1 MLAPL
6 PDATAPP
13 STGEASILQ
22 AGQPSRTALQVATLR
37 AAHQLLDEPKVLDD
51 PLALR
56 ILGSEREAA
65 LRADPFQYNEPMRR
79 HLRASLVVRS
89 RLAEDELARAVGDGV
104 RQYVVLGAGLDTFA
118 YRNPH
123 GDALHVFEV
132 DHPAS
137 QAWKR
142 ELLQQAAIAMPD
154 KLRFVPLDF
163 SRAGLGET
171 LAAAGFRKDMP
182 AFFSW
187 LGVTVY
193 LDSAAVFDTLRFIAG
208 LPQGSGIVFDYRL
221 ADALLTPLQ
230 ALVIGNMGERV
241 AQQGE
246 PWKSAFDPAQL
257 ADALRT
263 LGFSDM
269 SDLGADELNARYLAQ
284 RKDGLR
290 KGGGF
295 RLMCARR

>member
-1 MLAPL
+1 MSDNTDAAASAP
-6 PDATAPP
+6 
-13 STGEASILQ
+13 GILQ
-22 AGQPSRTALQVATLR
+22 SGRPSRTALRVAALR
-37 AAHQLLDEPKVLDD
+37 AVHQLLDEPTVLDD

-65 LRADPFQYNEPMRR
+65 LRHDPFQYDEPLLR

-89 RLAEDELARAVGDGV
+89 RLAEDELARSVREGV
-104 RQYVVLGAGLDTFA
+104 AQYVVLGAGLDTFA

-123 GDALHVFEV
+123 GAALRVFEV
-132 DHPAS
+132 DHPAT

-142 ELLQQAAIAMPD
+142 DMLARAAITVPD
-154 KLRFVPLDF
+154 TLRFVPIDF
-163 SRAGLGET
+163 AHDTLAQA
-171 LAAAGFRKDMP
+171 LAAAGFRPDAP

-193 LDSAAVFDTLRFIAG
+193 LEADAVLDTLRFVAS
-208 LPQGSGIVFDYRL
+208 LPAPSGILFDYRI
-221 ADALLTPLQ
+221 ADALLTPMQ
-230 ALVIGNMGERV
+230 AGALGRMAERV
-241 AQQGE
+241 AELGE
-246 PWKSAFDPAQL
+246 PWKSAFDPAAL
-257 ADALRT
+257 AERMQAF
-263 LGFSDM
+263 GFGELV
-269 SDLGADELNARYLAQ
+269 DLGADELNERYLAR